1 MQERE
6 GRYWFN
12 PMPSI
17 IEIVQDEAR
26 RASLVEARE
35 RLVNALKKL
44 AESPPSG
51 ASKKEAEKEAAPQL
65 FSVVEVRDEPLP
77 VDEPKYSLVIVPRV
91 PSDNELRELVF
102 STAGGRARVYRNT
115 VAVLYP
121 RSEERLNRLLDLCR
135 ELAACDAVAKRIEE
149 LYAAEDMRE
158 LQRRKLNQYKRE
170 RETQLYSEII
180 SAYDGIAFP
189 ADDDLG
195 KSTVSPRATSLA
207 RVAEMALESPDVGK
221 AYISKLDFETLN
233 HLLKQVGVDL
243 SEGGREL
250 SVKEVLSYIFTN
262 PRLPFIKRDLVLE
275 ALKEGVRL
283 LRIGVLRGGEVYF
296 ARVYEPGEIAAVPE
310 GRPPGSLDEPD
321 IVLPWRIAAEKLLDR
336 LKPEV
341 GEQLDGRR
349 LRVYYVLVVE
359 GQELELQGIPR
370 EKAVEMLKAYPIV
383 RKSEEVVLGVDVVV
397 EPSYVEERPG
407 SRIEVKV
414 SVEPIGKV
422 EQPVELSVDAGEIEP
437 RKGTPP
443 FTAVWRLEA
452 PGDEG
457 RYAYEVRAVSASGR
471 PVARQLTVSVQRERV
486 TLVCGFEVSDLL
498 ECENLA
504 KLFPGAIL
512 EEGEAR
518 LAAGGQEVSVS
529 GRGLAPDVFVELV
542 KEAMSLTGVRSARF
556 NARLRLPKPREPAE
570 VDRLTA
576 GFRSVRIVLC
586 SGEVV

>member
-1 MQERE
+1 
-6 GRYWFN
+6 
-12 PMPSI
+12 MPSI

-26 RASLVEARE
+26 RASLVDARD
-35 RLVNALKKL
+35 RLVRALKEL
-44 AESPPSG
+44 AESPPPG
-51 ASKKEAEKEAAPQL
+51 VSKKEAAPQL
-65 FSVVEVRDEPLP
+65 FSVVEVRDKPLP

-91 PSDNELRELVF
+91 PSDSELRELVL
-102 STAGGRARVYRNT
+102 STEGGRARVYRNT

-135 ELAACDAVAKRIEE
+135 ELAACDAVAERIEE

-158 LQRRKLNQYKRE
+158 LQRRKLNQYKRD
-170 RETQLYSEII
+170 RVAQLYSEII

-189 ADDDLG
+189 TDGDIG
-195 KSTVSPRATSLA
+195 KGTVSPRATSLA
-207 RVAEMALESPDVGK
+207 RIAEMALESPEVGK

-250 SVKEVLSYIFTN
+250 SVKDVLSYIFTN

-283 LRIGVLRGGEVYF
+283 LRIGVQKGGEVYF

-310 GRPPGSLDEPD
+310 GRPPGALDEPD

-341 GEQLDGRR
+341 REQLDGRR
-349 LRVYYVLVVE
+349 LRVYYVFVAE

-397 EPSYVEERPG
+397 EPSYVEVRPG

-414 SVEPIGKV
+414 SVAPIGKV
-422 EQPVELSVDAGEIEP
+422 EQPVELSVDAGDIEP

-457 RYAYEVRAVSASGR
+457 RYAYEVRAVSASGG

-486 TLVCGFEVSDLL
+486 TLVWGFEVSDLL

-576 GFRSVRIVLC
+576 GFRNVRKLEAAVR
-586 SGEVV
+586 